1 MSNSPPVVEGNLSHD
16 RMVLLDISK
25 LPEEFKQPGAL
36 PPRQHA
42 CPDVPRIFDWCYRL
56 QKDTGNIGNGG
67 LTWVTWP
74 PPAGNQ
80 SNLASD
86 SSGPAAAEN
95 SSLDFADDNVFNNQ
109 LFASCHQSSDNED
122 DWDAMAATPCGG
134 SCNLAPDYDSENCL
148 AAAPATPAGTGTA
161 ANEIV
166 PTSKS
171 ASSDEYPHDFVELA
185 HDVLAAATTCPET
198 AVPTSGLSDNIV
210 CPNSAVDVGQL
221 QQLVAEAADVSTE
234 AAPDL
239 RRKRQRKVVAQVGST
254 SNPGMDYGAR
264 RRNRG

>member
-1 MSNSPPVVEGNLSHD
+1 MTEWFSSISPSYQKSSSNLGICLHANMLV
-16 RMVLLDISK
+16 RMFPESSIGATVCKRTQEISATVGLLGS
-25 LPEEFKQPGAL
+25 LGHHQL
-36 PPRQHA
+36 
-42 CPDVPRIFDWCYRL
+42 
-56 QKDTGNIGNGG
+56 
-67 LTWVTWP
+67 
-74 PPAGNQ
+74 GNQ

-254 SNPGMDYGAR
+254 SNPGMDHGAR

>member
-1 MSNSPPVVEGNLSHD
+1 M
-16 RMVLLDISK
+16 
-25 LPEEFKQPGAL
+25 
-36 PPRQHA
+36 
-42 CPDVPRIFDWCYRL
+42 
-56 QKDTGNIGNGG
+56 
-67 LTWVTWP
+67 
-74 PPAGNQ
+74 
-80 SNLASD
+80 
-86 SSGPAAAEN
+86 
-95 SSLDFADDNVFNNQ
+95 
-109 LFASCHQSSDNED
+109 
-122 DWDAMAATPCGG
+122 
-134 SCNLAPDYDSENCL
+134 
-148 AAAPATPAGTGTA
+148 GTA

-234 AAPDL
+234 AAPGL

-254 SNPGMDYGAR
+254 SNPGMDHGAR
-264 RRNRG
+264 RRNRGWRRPKLQCMLKCMPLE